1 MQGNRIVFLT
11 KASLIKAGFL
21 SLILVLSSAMPAMAQ
36 YMTRAQLLESI
47 EVMKKQHASL
57 QPNTLKT
64 SDQRIR
70 QPHEGKGNRSEK
82 ITFIRVMLNSQS
94 LGALAS
100 DVDLAALPKE
110 VVKMATIQDL
120 NRAHQYLSSFIDN
133 NEFYVKRVSGT
144 DKGLRVKLYTQKSDQ
159 LLRVL
164 NDSSVVNEATV
175 TNIIASTPRVI
186 TVKEPEGIKP
196 YEPEKWT
203 KESGYNEAIYQLE
216 QSGEEFVVV
225 SFIFRDLSI
234 LGERIVNQPY
244 YSVIKHIEKGR
255 DKKQLIRF
263 GNTNK
268 AAIHYRTERLN
279 KMHLEYVYNSPLVSN
294 IVPR

>member
-1 MQGNRIVFLT
+1 MQGNQFTL
-11 KASLIKAGFL
+11 LIKTGFW
-21 SLILVLSSAMPAMAQ
+21 SFILFCSSTMPAMAQ

-82 ITFIRVMLNSQS
+82 IAIIRVMLNSQS

-100 DVDLAALPKE
+100 DVDLAALPRE
-110 VVKMATIQDL
+110 VVKMATTQDL

-133 NEFYVKRVSGT
+133 NDFYVTRVSKNGDDLNVHLRT
-144 DKGLRVKLYTQKSDQ
+144 KEDEGLLKA
-159 LLRVL
+159 L
-164 NDSSVVNEATV
+164 NDSTLVNEASLTGV
-175 TNIIASTPRVI
+175 IAYIPRVI

-203 KESGYNEAIYQLE
+203 KQSGYNEAIYQLE

-225 SFIFRDLSI
+225 SI
-234 LGERIVNQPY
+234 LFTSAREPQKRSVHQRY
-244 YSVIKHIEKGR
+244 YPVIKYIQKDR

-263 GNTNK
+263 GRSSKSGNY
-268 AAIHYRTERLN
+268 YRTERLN
-279 KMHLEYVYNSPLVSN
+279 KMHLDYIFQSPLVSN

>member
-1 MQGNRIVFLT
+1 MVFLA
-11 KASLIKAGFL
+11 KASLVKTGFL
-21 SLILVLSSAMPAMAQ
+21 SLILAFVSTMPLTAMAQ

-82 ITFIRVMLNSQS
+82 AVGIEVILNSQS

-110 VVKMATIQDL
+110 VVKMAKTQDL

-133 NEFYVKRVSGT
+133 NEFYVTRVSEV

-203 KESGYNEAIYQLE
+203 KQSGYNEAIYQLE
-216 QSGEEFVVV
+216 QSSEEFVVV
-225 SFIFRDLSI
+225 SFIFRDLRI
-234 LGERIVNQPY
+234 LGEGIVNQPY
-244 YSVIKHIEKGR
+244 YPVIKHIEKDR

-279 KMHLEYVYNSPLVSN
+279 KMHLDYIFNSPLVSN